1 MGHLGRF
8 LCQTAPRPRTDTPE
22 RPHHITLTL
31 CSPTQIRKHCSWGSG
46 PLSNG
51 GGRPSHCG
59 TSVYHIGTHQHMFSI
74 GRKAGLLIILVTF
87 HLWEKR
93 PTTIRSRQSPSTFT
107 DRPCSNALV
116 DMLIL
121 GLFFPIMPR
130 RICSHWQSWHNTF
143 LLTGYPPT
151 HQPTVSVPY
160 SCHLCR
166 LKLG

>member
-74 GRKAGLLIILVTF
+74 REKSWTSDYLGNIPHMRNKTHHHQVKTIPF
-87 HLWEKR
+87 HLY
-93 PTTIRSRQSPSTFT
+93 QQALQQ
-107 DRPCSNALV
+107 CSCGHAN
-116 DMLIL
+116 L
-121 GLFFPIMPR
+121 GSLF
-130 RICSHWQSWHNTF
+130 S
-143 LLTGYPPT
+143 Y
-151 HQPTVSVPY
+151 Y
-160 SCHLCR
+160 A
-166 LKLG
+166 